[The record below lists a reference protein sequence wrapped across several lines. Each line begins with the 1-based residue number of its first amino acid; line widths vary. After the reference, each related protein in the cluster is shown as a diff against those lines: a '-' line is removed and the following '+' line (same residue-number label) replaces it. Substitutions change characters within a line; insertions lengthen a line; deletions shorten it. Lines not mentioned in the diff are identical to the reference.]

1 MTKRSTND
9 KIDMWNGGETF
20 GNKDNHFNRMWRESE
35 DYHDELDSES
45 TTRESLVKRQKIMD
59 KTRIKRTE
67 EQQRR
72 LYNRSQ
78 EDYNEKTPV
87 SGMGGVKRTK

>member
-20 GNKDNHFNRMWRESE
+20 GNKDNHYNRMWRESE

-59 KTRIKRTE
+59 KTRIKRKPMHE
-67 EQQRR
+67 
-72 LYNRSQ
+72 LYTDI
-78 EDYNEKTPV
+78 DYDKKTPV

>member
-20 GNKDNHFNRMWRESE
+20 GTKNNHYNRMWRESE

-59 KTRIKRTE
+59 KTRIKRKPMHE
-67 EQQRR
+67 
-72 LYNRSQ
+72 LYTDI
-78 EDYNEKTPV
+78 DYEKKTPV

>member
-1 MTKRSTND
+1 
-9 KIDMWNGGETF
+9 
-20 GNKDNHFNRMWRESE
+20 MWRESE
-35 DYHDELDSES
+35 DYHDELDAES

-59 KTRIKRTE
+59 KTRIKRTK

-78 EDYNEKTPV
+78 EDYEVKTPV

>member
-20 GNKDNHFNRMWRESE
+20 GTKDNHYNRMWRESE

-59 KTRIKRTE
+59 KTRIKRKPMHE
-67 EQQRR
+67 
-72 LYNRSQ
+72 LYTDI
-78 EDYNEKTPV
+78 DYEKKTPV